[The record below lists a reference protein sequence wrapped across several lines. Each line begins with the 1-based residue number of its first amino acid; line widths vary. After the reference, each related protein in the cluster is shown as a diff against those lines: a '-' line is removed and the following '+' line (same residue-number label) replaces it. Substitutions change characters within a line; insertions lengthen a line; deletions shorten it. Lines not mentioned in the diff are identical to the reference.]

1 MRLVSFT
8 LIPSGAHT
16 KATTICMIN
25 PEHVT
30 HIRIGDAKST
40 FVTLSNG
47 LDLELAHTI
56 LFVHDALKGSDGT
69 PTGT

>member
-1 MRLVSFT
+1 MRLVTFT
-8 LIPSGAHT
+8 LIPPNA

-30 HIRIGDAKST
+30 HIRIGDVKST

-56 LFVHDALKGSDGT
+56 LFVHDALKGAAAQPEGT
-69 PTGT
+69 